1 MDMTVAFIK
10 RLVATDLTERVKKEG
25 GIIALKWIKS
35 KKKEIC
41 DFVNSKIDIPFKDE
55 KEEQEYIEAGWEAGM
70 EMLEKLASK
79 EKDNK

>member
-10 RLVATDLTERVKKEG
+10 RLVATDLAESER
-25 GIIALKWIKS
+25 
-35 KKKEIC
+35 C